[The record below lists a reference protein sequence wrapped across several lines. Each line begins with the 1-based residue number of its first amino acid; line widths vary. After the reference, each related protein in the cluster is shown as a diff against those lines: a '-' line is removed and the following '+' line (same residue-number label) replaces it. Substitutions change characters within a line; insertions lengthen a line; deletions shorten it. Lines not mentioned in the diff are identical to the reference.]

1 MGSIPDFKSNVR
13 SIIEARGFKHRVIAE
28 KAGLNA
34 KQFSDILNGR
44 RSVDAVELWN
54 IAMALGV
61 TPNDL
66 FGINT
71 KNEKGA

>member
-1 MGSIPDFKSNVR
+1 MDSVEIVISNIR
-13 SIIEARGFKHRVIAE
+13 DIIDTKGLKHKAIAE
-28 KAGLNA
+28 KAGYTIQ
-34 KQFSDILNGR
+34 QFSNILNCR
-44 RSVDAVELWN
+44 RTIECSDIWR